1 MPSLDASHLQD
12 KCKST
17 MPCQGASITM
27 VMSFVQRLTALVIH
41 RANAQQVKFKKIRN
55 DTHQLAM
62 ETFFFLIICRRQIT
76 DLVPT
81 DTQIELIQDTFR
93 RHITSKKR
101 NVARIQLAFV
111 GAFGA
116 GKTNLCSNLIKPGF
130 NEESDSTVGIDLL
143 HTSVVLQ
150 KRSMFPESS
159 SAPRQSCGPLLTN
172 APKAAA
178 ISSSIAWGLQ
188 PARVTKP
195 ANECFFPKAEQ
206 PPPSKF
212 HIPGA
217 LMLEVKKAMKDT
229 EDEVIFADLLDC
241 GGQLSFSVCQSVC
254 FSENTIFF
262 LIYNSSIPMNVEIAA
277 SFRDGGGNRVQYATP
292 KLLHSDYLCLWLSTL
307 SMIGRNRSPGRQPIV
322 VLVGTHSAKLSES
335 EGRASDVAL
344 RSLLR
349 KYSDA
354 PLRILGPFRVDSKYP
369 EADAMASYRRVVHRL
384 IQQEAIMNPTPLSFL
399 HCEWLVRQ
407 RTNLAA
413 KGESIPPFLSLS
425 DFKVF
430 AQQAADISAK
440 GALLLLEYLNV
451 HGAVRRFNRSPLRED
466 DIVFMD
472 IRWLLKQVAQVI
484 SITMSESSR
493 EQLSASESKDVD
505 DLRKRGLLSSRL
517 CCAIWRA
524 PNGTMLPP
532 SIHKALLYS
541 MEYLGLQCPVE
552 GDERYGLSPAVGF
565 LHHMPICIQ
574 REASGLPDL
583 PLPTES
589 EAMPTILLRFDERF
603 FPIGEFSKMAVLVL
617 QRCKPRRPEVDLLS
631 LRFWLR
637 GRNRCYV
644 AEMHYDE
651 VGVRVGLT
659 CTSPVIASGNGGESP
674 SMAES
679 ASSLLQHVQDA
690 AEQLQLQI
698 GTRFALTPAF
708 RCPFCARGMAAAA
721 TGSLFKLKAPIPLG
735 SSHKFA
741 IFFLN
746 GMHFEW

>member
-1 MPSLDASHLQD
+1 MTSLL
-12 KCKST
+12 T
-17 MPCQGASITM
+17 M
-27 VMSFVQRLTALVIH
+27 
-41 RANAQQVKFKKIRN
+41 
-55 DTHQLAM
+55 
-62 ETFFFLIICRRQIT
+62 
-76 DLVPT
+76 
-81 DTQIELIQDTFR
+81 DTQIELAQDTFR
-93 RHITSKKR
+93 RHIAREKR

-130 NEESDSTVGIDLL
+130 NEQSDSTVGIDLL
-143 HTSVVLQ
+143 HTSVILQ
-150 KRSMFPESS
+150 KLKRNLLPESS
-159 SAPRQSCGPLLTN
+159 STQRQLCGPLLTSVR
-172 APKAAA
+172 KAAA

-188 PARVTKP
+188 PARVRK
-195 ANECFFPKAEQ
+195 CFSCKAEQ
-206 PPPSKF
+206 LPSKF

-217 LMLEVKKAMKDT
+217 LLLEVKKAMKDP
-229 EDEVIFADLLDC
+229 EDEVIFVDLLDC

-262 LIYNSSIPMNVEIAA
+262 LTYNSTIPMNVEIAA
-277 SFRDGGGNRVQYATP
+277 SFRDEGGNRVQYSTP

-307 SMIGRNRSPGRQPIV
+307 SMMGRNRSPSRQPIV

-335 EGRASDVAL
+335 EGKASDVAL

-349 KYSDA
+349 KYADA

-369 EADAMASYRRVVHRL
+369 EADAMARFRREVHRL
-384 IQQEAIMNPTPLSFL
+384 IQQEAMMNPTPLSFL

-407 RTNLAA
+407 RTNLEA

-425 DFKVF
+425 NFKVF
-430 AQQAADISAK
+430 AQQAADISAE

-484 SITMSESSR
+484 SITMNESSW

-524 PNGTMLPP
+524 PNSPMLPP

-552 GDERYGLSPAVGF
+552 GDERYGLSPAAGF

-583 PLPTES
+583 PLPPES

-603 FPIGEFSKMAVLVL
+603 FPIGEFSKMVVLVL

-631 LRFWLR
+631 LRFWLH
-637 GRNRCYV
+637 GRDRCYV
-644 AEMHYDE
+644 AELHYDE
-651 VGVRVGLT
+651 VGVRVGLK

-679 ASSLLQHVQDA
+679 ASSILQHVQGA

-698 GTRFALTPAF
+698 GTHFALTPAF
-708 RCPFCARGMAAAA
+708 RCPFCARGMHMA
-721 TGSLFKLKAPIPLG
+721 TGS
-735 SSHKFA
+735 H
-741 IFFLN
+741 
-746 GMHFEW
+746 W